1 MKIAEVIS
9 TVDRLCTNKIDST
22 TKINWLRR
30 LDRQIKEEVLDTHV
44 KPEGYTEPHFENY
57 GMDTELIVPDIY
69 GELYESFLKMKIAL
83 EHAEEERYAME
94 QTNYN
99 NFYITYQ
106 AFYNRNHMPLNKSV
120 TRYR

>member
-9 TVDRLCTNKIDST
+9 TVDRLCANKIDST

-44 KPEGYTEPHFENY
+44 KLADYTEPDFENY
-57 GMDTELIVPDIY
+57 GMDTELIVSDIY
-69 GELYESFLKMKIAL
+69 GELYESYLKMKIAQ

>member
-9 TVDRLCTNKIDST
+9 TVDRLCNNKIDST

>member
-44 KPEGYTEPHFENY
+44 KPKGYNEPDLDNY
-57 GMDTELIVPDIY
+57 DMDTELIVPDIY
-69 GELYESFLKMKIAL
+69 GELYESYLKMKIAL

>member
-9 TVDRLCTNKIDST
+9 TVDRLCNNKIDST

-44 KPEGYTEPHFENY
+44 KPEGYTEPDFENY

>member
-9 TVDRLCTNKIDST
+9 TVDRLCANKIDST

-44 KPEGYTEPHFENY
+44 KPKDYTEPDFESY

-69 GELYESFLKMKIAL
+69 GELYESYLKMKIAL

>member
-44 KPEGYTEPHFENY
+44 KPEGYTEPDFENY

-69 GELYESFLKMKIAL
+69 GELYESYLKMKIAL
-83 EHAEEERYAME
+83 EHAEEELYAME

>member
-1 MKIAEVIS
+1 MKIAEVIG

-44 KPEGYTEPHFENY
+44 KPEGYNEPDLDNY

-69 GELYESFLKMKIAL
+69 GELYESYLKMKIAL
-83 EHAEEERYAME
+83 EHAEEERYATE

>member
-9 TVDRLCTNKIDST
+9 TVDSLCNNKIDST

-44 KPEGYTEPHFENY
+44 KPEDYTEPDFESY

-69 GELYESFLKMKIAL
+69 GELYESYLKMKIAL

-106 AFYNRNHMPLNKSV
+106 AFYNRNHMPLSKSV

>member
-44 KPEGYTEPHFENY
+44 KPEGYNEPDLDNY

-69 GELYESFLKMKIAL
+69 GELYESYLKMKIAL

>member
-1 MKIAEVIS
+1 MKIAEVIG

-30 LDRQIKEEVLDTHV
+30 LDRQIKEEVLDTHA
-44 KPEGYTEPHFENY
+44 KPEGYNEPDLDKY

-69 GELYESFLKMKIAL
+69 GELYESYLKMKIAL

>member
-1 MKIAEVIS
+1 
-9 TVDRLCTNKIDST
+9 
-22 TKINWLRR
+22 
-30 LDRQIKEEVLDTHV
+30 
-44 KPEGYTEPHFENY
+44 
-57 GMDTELIVPDIY
+57 MDTELIVPDIY
-69 GELYESFLKMKIAL
+69 GELYESYLKMKIAL
-83 EHAEEERYAME
+83 EHAEEELYAME